1 MNEGK
6 KVKAAVG
13 RGPSEG
19 PRPGMGKNGFTE
31 RVSSLVHRGRNRLTR
46 SLDLISRKSGARSI
60 QRFARSFLRYTGG
73 FCVNLLAN
81 LLAGQDKTDRRPAIG
96 RVHGCVTPNKSSIS
110 SDKIEISA
118 TASSDFALT
127 NHVPNASASALPALP
142 HL

>member
-46 SLDLISRKSGARSI
+46 SLARFDFKKIRRSI
-60 QRFARSFLRYTGG
+60 DPT
-73 FCVNLLAN
+73 FCASTSSRTCSP
-81 LLAGQDKTDRRPAIG
+81 KTRLTERRPAIG

-142 HL
+142 HP

>member
-46 SLDLISRKSGARSI
+46 SLARFDFKKIRRLI
-60 QRFARSFLRYTGG
+60 QRFVRPPPREPA
-73 FCVNLLAN
+73 
-81 LLAGQDKTDRRPAIG
+81 RRP
-96 RVHGCVTPNKSSIS
+96 RQ
-110 SDKIEISA
+110 D
-118 TASSDFALT
+118 
-127 NHVPNASASALPALP
+127 
-142 HL
+142 